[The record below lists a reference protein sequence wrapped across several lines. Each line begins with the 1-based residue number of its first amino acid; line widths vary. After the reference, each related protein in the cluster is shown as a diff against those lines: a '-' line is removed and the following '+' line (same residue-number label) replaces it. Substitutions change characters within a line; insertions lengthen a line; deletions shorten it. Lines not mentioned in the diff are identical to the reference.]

1 MTKAFLTIPAMA
13 IILALATGCRV
24 EEHKNGDNE
33 DVKIATPFGGMSVKT
48 DQSAVQDGVG
58 LAVYPG
64 ATLLKEDNKNSGSA
78 DVNFSFGS
86 FHLGV
91 KAVSYQT
98 SDSPDKVTAF
108 YRKDMARYGAVILCR
123 NGHAVGTPDH
133 TQDGLTCNS
142 DHGSKGDWD
151 DDSKDE
157 LKAGSRQRQHIVAVE
172 QKGGGTKI
180 GLVSLELP
188 SQLNDEK
195 SQD

>member
-13 IILALATGCRV
+13 ITLALATGCRV

-33 DVKIATPFGGMSVKT
+33 DVKLPTPFGGMSVKT
-48 DQSAVQDGVG
+48 DQSAVQDGVN

-64 ATLLKEDNKNSGSA
+64 ATLLKENKDSGSA

-91 KAVSYQT
+91 KALSYQT
-98 SDSPDKVTAF
+98 TDSPDKVTAF
-108 YRKDMARYGAVILCR
+108 YRKDMARYGAVIQCR
-123 NGHAVGTPDH
+123 DGHAVGTPDH
-133 TQDGLTCNS
+133 TQDGLTCNNN
-142 DHGSKGDWD
+142 HGGKTDWN

-157 LKAGSRQRQHIVAVE
+157 LKAGSRQRQHIVGIE
-172 QKGGGTKI
+172 QKDGGTKI
-180 GLVSLELP
+180 GLVALELP